1 MKLFTTIG
9 SVFCALVAFSQTTID
24 HTLQH
29 GGLTR
34 EYRLYIPASYDGTE
48 SVPLLFNLHGYTS
61 NNVQQE
67 VYADFRPIADTA
79 NFIIVHPNGTLD
91 LGGNRYWNAFNIPGG
106 VDDVGFLSTLIDEIS
121 QSYTID
127 MNRVYSTGMSNG
139 GFMSYELACALGYR
153 ITAVASVTGAMPK
166 NRPSTCNPPHPVP
179 AMQIHGT
186 ADPTVPYN
194 GNAQQESIEDVVD
207 YWVGQT
213 GCNPVPVVTQVPD
226 VNTTDGCTAEQYVYS
241 GGIGGA
247 TVEFFKIQ
255 GGGHTWPGAPI
266 DIGVTNH
273 DFDASVEIWRF
284 FSKYKT
290 TDLVS
295 FEEQEEAV
303 EFTLYPNPTEGSYTL
318 GGAVETIRS
327 VRVLDTSGKVIETY
341 DGNAIPA
348 ELEVKQSGMYF
359 VQIETVVDT
368 IIRKLIVR

>member
-1 MKLFTTIG
+1 
-9 SVFCALVAFSQTTID
+9 
-24 HTLQH
+24 
-29 GGLTR
+29 
-34 EYRLYIPASYDGTE
+34 RLYIPASYDGTE

-91 LGGNRYWNAFNIPGG
+91 LGGNRYWNAFNVPGG

-207 YWVGQT
+207 YWVG
-213 GCNPVPVVTQVPD
+213 
-226 VNTTDGCTAEQYVYS
+226 
-241 GGIGGA
+241 
-247 TVEFFKIQ
+247 
-255 GGGHTWPGAPI
+255 
-266 DIGVTNH
+266 
-273 DFDASVEIWRF
+273 
-284 FSKYKT
+284 
-290 TDLVS
+290 
-295 FEEQEEAV
+295 
-303 EFTLYPNPTEGSYTL
+303 
-318 GGAVETIRS
+318 
-327 VRVLDTSGKVIETY
+327 
-341 DGNAIPA
+341 
-348 ELEVKQSGMYF
+348 
-359 VQIETVVDT
+359 
-368 IIRKLIVR
+368 